1 MNISKNNKENI
12 NYIKEKFGNS
22 SDIVIRDIND
32 ISYIFLDSVSSDD
45 KIGEFLNKCIDN
57 INSFNNLF
65 NTLKNSIY
73 SSNVST
79 EDNYENI
86 LYKLS
91 SGYTIIFIN
100 GYNKSITIETRTK
113 LDRGVNE
120 STSEGIIRGP
130 KDSFTEN
137 HIINIGLVRK
147 RIKTNDLWIDNSI
160 VGERS
165 KTIVSVLYI
174 NGIAKKKIINKIK
187 KIINNINIDGI
198 LDSGYIKEFIQ
209 TSETSF
215 PEILSTERPDL
226 VSGALL
232 EGKIVILVE
241 NSPFAL
247 ILPAL
252 LVDFIHAQEDYYQD
266 SVNSSFTR
274 LIRLLSFILTIITPA
289 FYIAVTTWNQ
299 EVIPNELLIS
309 LSLQKIGVPFP
320 TTFELLI
327 MITTFEIL
335 READIR
341 IPNASGASISIVGA
355 LILGEAAV
363 SAGVVSPIVI
373 IVVAFTSISA
383 MVFTDIDFIN
393 SIRYWRLIFIIF
405 ASLLGFIGIVIAFLL
420 FLTKI
425 CSLEMFDIPYTTP
438 TSPLVIK
445 MLRDSFIRSERTK
458 QKYRAPYLTKNTK
471 KLGD

>member
-1 MNISKNNKENI
+1 MISKHNKENI
-12 NYIKEKFGNS
+12 LYITKKLGNS
-22 SDIVIRDIND
+22 SDIVVRNINN

-45 KIGEFLNKCIDN
+45 KISDFLNKSINNIKCI
-57 INSFNNLF
+57 NNLF
-65 NTLKNSIY
+65 NELEKTIY
-73 SSNVST
+73 SSNVSIE
-79 EDNYENI
+79 EDYSNI
-86 LYKLS
+86 LYKLT
-91 SGYTIIFIN
+91 SGFTVIFIN

-113 LDRGVNE
+113 LDRGINE

-137 HIINIGLVRK
+137 HIINLGLIRK
-147 RIKTNDLWIDNSI
+147 RIKTSDLWIDNSI
-160 VGERS
+160 IGKRT

-174 NGIAKKKIINKIK
+174 NGIAKKKNINKIK
-187 KIINNINIDGI
+187 KIINSINIDGI
-198 LDSGYIKEFIQ
+198 LDSGYIKEYIQ
-209 TSETSF
+209 KNETSF

-226 VSGALL
+226 VSGSLL

-252 LVDFIHAQEDYYQD
+252 LVDFLHSPEDYYQD

-274 LIRLLSFILTIITPA
+274 LIRLLSFILTILTPA

-320 TTFELLI
+320 TTLELII

-363 SAGVVSPIVI
+363 QAGVVSPIVI

-438 TSPLVIK
+438 TSPLVLR

-458 QKYRAPYLTKNTK
+458 QKYRAPYLTKNIK
-471 KLGD
+471 KGD